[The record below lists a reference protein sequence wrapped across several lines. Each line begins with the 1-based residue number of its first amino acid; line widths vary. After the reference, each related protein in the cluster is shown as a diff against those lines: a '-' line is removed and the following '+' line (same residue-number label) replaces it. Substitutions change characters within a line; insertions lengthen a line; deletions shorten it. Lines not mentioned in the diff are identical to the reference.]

1 MRRMVVGLAAAAL
14 AGVVGFGGAA
24 QAGATYVTLTP
35 GNTLATSGGVSWYV
49 NDCIYNG
56 GGCSNLVMSPNGSG
70 ITISAAPGGGALS
83 ALVQPG
89 VTDFTVDLFE
99 YTGSSFGAGPA
110 TLSFAS
116 VSSVGGT
123 DGGTVAI
130 TTSNGSV
137 GTIGW
142 PGSGSY
148 PEDLSLT
155 PSNLVEYNGDAP
167 LTTTLT
173 SVSVGA
179 PVPEPASFGLMAFA
193 LLAVAA
199 IRFRPVR

>member
-70 ITISAAPGGGALS
+70 ITISAAPARGRTVRSGS
-83 ALVQPG
+83 AG
-89 VTDFTVDLFE
+89 CDRFHR
-99 YTGSSFGAGPA
+99 GSLRVYRFFSWGRACYPLLRVGEFGRRYRWRDRGHNAQQWPSRHDRLAG
-110 TLSFAS
+110 
-116 VSSVGGT
+116 
-123 DGGTVAI
+123 
-130 TTSNGSV
+130 N
-137 GTIGW
+137 
-142 PGSGSY
+142 GSY
-148 PEDLSLT
+148 PDYLSLT
-155 PSNLVEYNGDAP
+155 ASNYVDVPWRCAADDYP
-167 LTTTLT
+167 T